1 MLFFRP
7 RTSKGTSLVSYIDVL
22 DFQEWFSWGT
32 FWIPGLPGVDAIK
45 TAPLLEINRA
55 CVIPGMR
62 SLKMVEDSWN
72 MGHDQLGVESIHHAD
87 EETQIYKTKRQAW
100 ACSPANA
107 DFWAAKTAK
116 TLVLTPPN
124 LRTSS
129 IDTRHYHH
137 VLPRQPNHGWPLPIK
152 IDLEPLLFFVQNPGG
167 PFFRF
172 CCCFILHLDPKMNWM
187 QPATATGWASF
198 WVW

>member
-45 TAPLLEINRA
+45 MAPLLEINRA
-55 CVIPGMR
+55 CVNPGMR

-87 EETQIYKTKRQAW
+87 EETQIYKTKRHAW

-116 TLVLTPPN
+116 NASFDPTKPPHF
-124 LRTSS
+124 LYK
-129 IDTRHYHH
+129 HEA
-137 VLPRQPNHGWPLPIK
+137 LPSRFAASTQPWLAPTDKNWSWTTAVFRS
-152 IDLEPLLFFVQNPGG
+152 EPWRPVFCL
-167 PFFRF
+167 